1 MQKKTV
7 LYEVRGPVALLRL
20 NRPQRMNAVSE
31 QLYLDLQQTLASA
44 GADRAIRAVVLTGG
58 VLERDG
64 RRKQAFCA
72 GADLKEHAAGN
83 RGEWQKRQY
92 LMLAHDTCRRLFEF
106 PKPVVAAINGP
117 ARGAGVEL
125 ALNCDFIIMADSAT
139 LAFSETS
146 LGTFVGGGATRLL
159 ERLVGLAQ
167 ARRLIYSGCLV
178 DGPQAVR
185 LGVAI
190 ASLPVDDLLNEAL
203 RFCTG
208 LAGKA
213 PLSLAFAKEL
223 INLAPGRDL
232 KTVMLAEAEAI
243 MACMKTADWR
253 EGVESFAQG
262 RQPEFTGE

>member
-1 MQKKTV
+1 MEAKTV
-7 LYEVRGPVALLRL
+7 LYDVQGPVAVLRL
-20 NRPQRMNAVSE
+20 NRPRRMNAVIE
-31 QLYLDLQQTLASA
+31 QLYLDLQAALEKA
-44 GADRAIRAVVLTGG
+44 GADRAVRAVVLTGS

-72 GADLKEHAAGN
+72 GADLKAHAADA
-83 RGEWQKRQY
+83 RSEWQKRQY

-117 ARGAGVEL
+117 ARGAGGEM

-139 LAFSETS
+139 LAFTETS

-167 ARRLIYSGCLV
+167 ARRLIYSGSVV
-178 DGPQAVR
+178 DGREAVR
-185 LGVAI
+185 LGLAL
-190 ASLPVDDLLNEAL
+190 ASLPVERLLEEAL
-203 RFCTG
+203 RFCAE
-208 LAGKA
+208 LAAKA
-213 PLSLAFAKEL
+213 PVSLAFAKEL

-232 KTVMLAEAEAI
+232 QTVLLAEAEAI
-243 MACMKTADWR
+243 LACMKTADWR

-262 RQPEFTGE
+262 RQPRFKGE